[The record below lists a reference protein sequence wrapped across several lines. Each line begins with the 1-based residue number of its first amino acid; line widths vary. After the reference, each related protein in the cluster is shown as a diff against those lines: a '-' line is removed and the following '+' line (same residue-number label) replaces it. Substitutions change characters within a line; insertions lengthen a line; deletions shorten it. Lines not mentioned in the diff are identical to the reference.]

1 MLLWSQ
7 FYASHG
13 RDSLTLGH
21 DSELKRP
28 REVAGVLSR
37 FKNTGEGE
45 GSPCGGTTG
54 VSLEQGAGLTDGR
67 KEKGKQVDVR
77 L

>member
-45 GSPCGGTTG
+45 GVFMAHP
-54 VSLEQGAGLTDGR
+54 VE
-67 KEKGKQVDVR
+67 VR
-77 L
+77 PG

>member
-1 MLLWSQ
+1 MLLLSQ
-7 FYASHG
+7 LNASHG

-37 FKNTGEGE
+37 FMNTGK
-45 GSPCGGTTG
+45 PRGTRFWARFWLSHG
-54 VSLEQGAGLTDGR
+54 VPHVLAQAQG
-67 KEKGKQVDVR
+67 
-77 L
+77 